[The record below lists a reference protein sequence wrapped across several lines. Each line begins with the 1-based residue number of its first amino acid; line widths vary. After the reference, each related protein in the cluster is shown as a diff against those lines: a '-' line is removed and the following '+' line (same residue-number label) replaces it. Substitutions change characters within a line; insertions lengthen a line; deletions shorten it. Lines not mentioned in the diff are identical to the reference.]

1 MASKSVY
8 MLSFKLILGN
18 SLNEDAF
25 KEKIKDV
32 IRLREENIIKSQ
44 ELQIQTYRRIAE
56 AIEKTVLISSII
68 MLFN

>member
-25 KEKIKDV
+25 KEKIKDAS
-32 IRLREENIIKSQ
+32 RLREENIIKSQ

-56 AIEKTVLISSII
+56 AIEKSVLISSII